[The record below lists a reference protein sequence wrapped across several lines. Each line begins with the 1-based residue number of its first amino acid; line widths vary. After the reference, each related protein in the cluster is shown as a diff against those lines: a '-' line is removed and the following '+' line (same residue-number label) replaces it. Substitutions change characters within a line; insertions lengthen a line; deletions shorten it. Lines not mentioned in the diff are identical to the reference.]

1 MALRS
6 TIFKATLDV
15 ADIDRGVYGEFPLT
29 LARHPSETDER
40 MMIRV
45 IVFALHAHEHLVFGK
60 GLSDP
65 DEPDLW
71 RKDLTGVIEEWIEL
85 GQPDEKAVLR
95 ACGRSTHTY
104 VYCYGGGALPWW
116 KSAEEKLARPKNLT
130 IHKLELGAPGALA
143 AFADKSMRLQATI
156 QDGQVLLSSDDTSLQ
171 IEVTAL
177 RRPPSDSR

>member
-15 ADIDRGVYGEFPLT
+15 ADIDRNVYGEFPLT

-45 IVFALHAHEHLVFGK
+45 IVFAMHAHEHLAFGK

-85 GQPDEKAVLR
+85 GQPDEKAVLK
-95 ACGRSTHTY
+95 ACGRSGHAY
-104 VYCYGGGALPWW
+104 VYCYGGGAMPWW
-116 KSAEEKLARPKNLT
+116 KSAEEKLARAKNLT
-130 IHKLELGAPGALA
+130 IRKLDLGPSGTLA
-143 AFADKSMRLQATI
+143 ALADKSMRLQATI
-156 QDGQVLLSSDDTSLQ
+156 QDGQVLLSTEDASLQ
-171 IEVTAL
+171 IDVTTL
-177 RRPPSDSR
+177 RE